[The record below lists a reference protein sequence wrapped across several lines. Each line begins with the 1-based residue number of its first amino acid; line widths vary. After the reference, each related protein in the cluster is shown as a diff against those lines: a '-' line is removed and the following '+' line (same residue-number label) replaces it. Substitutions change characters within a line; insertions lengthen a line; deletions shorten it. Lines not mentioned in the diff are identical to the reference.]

1 MIDINT
7 LPPIV
12 QTQLRND
19 PLIFTAANGDQVNIK
34 NLSAIVR
41 GDKLTHVI
49 DVLPRHRY
57 PSGYHPFFLQH
68 TTLFSKAQDLFLSL
82 FGVEPDKLIYS
93 YKGDYSSSIFLFY
106 NKSLIEKAL
115 KKEEIEI
122 KWDGTRDEIRGYKN
136 LLNKE
141 DRKGIKVK
149 NVSING
155 NSIDVKLP
163 TGVFPV
169 IGALNSVDSGWRT
182 PNFNLIFGTEYL
194 INLDETK
201 LSTEI
206 NIKLVHDEK
215 TNHQEDPK
223 WLSNI
228 DEYLIS
234 RFKYGMSLYSIDKF
248 DFKYDN
254 DLCQNYDPYNP
265 ANFYNNAVAKSRT
278 KFVDTIISF
287 LLAINRGTYLPISN
301 EQFSAFMPHFYEFDR
316 LVESVAEYDTS
327 EKRKLKR
334 YYETALNFSADIKP
348 LTCKNFIDYFLRD
361 SIINFEMLKIDPA
374 KEILKAF
381 EKQPQ
386 IPLLIG
392 ARKEIMSRFITN
404 GVPNP
409 RYDRFLNGPDGQVE
423 GKKKVYPL
431 L

>member
-7 LPPIV
+7 LPPKI

-19 PLIFTAANGDQVNIK
+19 PFIFTAANGDQVNIK
-34 NLSAIVR
+34 NLAAIVR

-57 PSGYHPFFLQH
+57 PSGYHPFYLQH
-68 TTLFSKAQDLFLSL
+68 SILFSKAQELFKSL
-82 FGVEPDKLIYS
+82 FGLEPDMLIYS
-93 YKGDYSSSIFLFY
+93 YKTDFTSSIFLFA

-115 KKEEIEI
+115 KKEEI
-122 KWDGTRDEIRGYKN
+122 DVTLDSLRDVIGVYDN

-141 DRKGIKVK
+141 ERKGIKVK
-149 NVSING
+149 NVAIKGHSVN
-155 NSIDVKLP
+155 VKFP
-163 TGVFPV
+163 IGVFPV

-201 LSTEI
+201 HSNEI
-206 NIKLVHDEK
+206 NAKFVIDEK
-215 TNHQEDPK
+215 INHEYEPE

-228 DEYLIS
+228 DEYLLS

-248 DFKYDN
+248 DFKYDS

-265 ANFYNNAVAKSRT
+265 AAFYDNAVAKSRM

-301 EQFSAFMPHFYEFDR
+301 EQFSAFMPHFYGFDR
-316 LVESVAEYDTS
+316 LVESVAEYDAS

-334 YYETALNFSADIKP
+334 YYETALNFSASINP

-361 SIINFEMLKIDPA
+361 SIINFEMLRIDPA

-392 ARKEIMSRFITN
+392 ARKEILSRFITN
-404 GVPNP
+404 GMPNA
-409 RYDRFLNGPDGQVE
+409 RYERFLNGPDGQVE
-423 GKKKVYPL
+423 GKTKVYPL

>member
-1 MIDINT
+1 MIDITT

-12 QTQLRND
+12 QTELRND
-19 PLIFTAANGDQVNIK
+19 PFIFVAANGDEVNVK
-34 NLSAIVR
+34 HLSAIVR

-49 DVLPRHRY
+49 DVLPRHKY

-68 TTLFSKAQDLFLSL
+68 TNLFSKAQELFKSL
-82 FGVEPDKLIYS
+82 FGLEPDMLIYS
-93 YKGDYSSSIFLFY
+93 YKTDFTSSIFLFA
-106 NKSLIEKAL
+106 NKSLVDQAL
-115 KKEEIEI
+115 KKEDIEI
-122 KWDGTRDEIRGYKN
+122 KWDGIGDEIKGYEI
-136 LLNKE
+136 LLKKE
-141 DRKGIKVK
+141 EKKGISAK
-149 NVSING
+149 NVNIKDNI
-155 NSIDVKLP
+155 IDVKLP

-194 INLDETK
+194 VNLDETK
-201 LSTEI
+201 NSSVI
-206 NIKLVHDEK
+206 NINIDNDEK
-215 TNHQEDPK
+215 KNHAEEPE
-223 WLSNI
+223 WVSNI
-228 DEYLIS
+228 DEYLLS

-254 DLCQNYDPYNP
+254 DLCQFYNP
-265 ANFYNNAVAKSRT
+265 FNSPIFYDNAVSKSKI
-278 KFVDTIISF
+278 KFINTLISF
-287 LLAINRGTYLPISN
+287 LLAINRGACLPISK
-301 EQFSAFMPHFYEFDR
+301 EQFSSFMPHFYEFDR
-316 LVESVAEYDTS
+316 LVESVAEYDVS

-334 YYETALNFSADIKP
+334 YYDTALNFSAGVNF

-361 SIINFEMLKIDPA
+361 SIINFKMLRIDPA

-392 ARKEIMSRFITN
+392 ARKEILSRFITN
-404 GVPNP
+404 GLPNP

-423 GKKKVYPL
+423 GKTKVYPL